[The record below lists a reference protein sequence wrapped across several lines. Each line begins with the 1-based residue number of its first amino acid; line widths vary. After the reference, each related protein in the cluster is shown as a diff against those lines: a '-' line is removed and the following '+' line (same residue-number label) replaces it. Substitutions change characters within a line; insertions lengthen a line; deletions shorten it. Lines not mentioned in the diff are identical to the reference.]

1 MGQVA
6 TNERIR
12 FGSREGHPSPSL
24 ARLSASAAQLDA
36 AFRPAEQESAL
47 RNLEQQL
54 AQLEE
59 LTRHQLSLVYQEAL
73 VRALTS
79 VRNDIDTLVIQ
90 PKFTARLEA
99 FTTQVGTLVAGL
111 ARSVE
116 EEVAPFRKDIAAG
129 GEMFDKELR
138 RIAVSSTKFVE
149 EGAPTDVFASLVL
162 ALPEKPRNGTPIFHG
177 FHSVCRT
184 PVRSS
189 LRALDALSLS
199 REDTLVQLGSGCG
212 DFVALAAA
220 VSNAGSVIGLELDS
234 TLVKFSRSNCAA
246 LRLVR
251 AQVVQGD
258 PRSVDFRMGDLSKG
272 NKFFLD
278 APYYGNVL
286 KGAVRNLLAAARQR
300 PITVVTT
307 GPIENLEEISG
318 GNLRCAESSS
328 RAVITYH
335 SKRPSEIRMPED
347 RAAGNISGER
357 IFAGTR

>member
-1 MGQVA
+1 MVG
-6 TNERIR
+6 
-12 FGSREGHPSPSL
+12 
-24 ARLSASAAQLDA
+24 
-36 AFRPAEQESAL
+36 
-47 RNLEQQL
+47 
-54 AQLEE
+54 
-59 LTRHQLSLVYQEAL
+59 
-73 VRALTS
+73 ALTA
-79 VRNDIDTLVIQ
+79 VRNDIDTLVLY
-90 PKFTARLEA
+90 PKFTKRLEA
-99 FTTQVGTLVAGL
+99 FTTQLGALVVKL
-111 ARSVE
+111 AQSLE
-116 EEVAPFRKDIAAG
+116 EGVAPFRQDVAAG
-129 GEMFDKELR
+129 GATFSEELR
-138 RIAVSSTKFVE
+138 RIANGSAKLVE
-149 EGAPTDVFASLVL
+149 GRSPTDVFAGLVL
-162 ALPEKPRNGTPIFHG
+162 ALPGQPRNGTPVFHG

-184 PVRSS
+184 PVMSS
-189 LRALDALSLS
+189 LRALDALSL
-199 REDTLVQLGSGCG
+199 RRGDTLVQLGSGCG
-212 DFVALAAA
+212 DFVALAAV
-220 VSNAGSVIGLELDS
+220 VSNAGRVIGLEHDAA
-234 TLVKFSRSNCAA
+234 LVELSRSNCAA
-246 LRLVR
+246 LHLAR
-251 AQVVQGD
+251 AQTVQGD

>member
-116 EEVAPFRKDIAAG
+116 EVAPFRKDIAAG

-184 PVRSS
+184 PVMSS
-189 LRALDALSLS
+189 LRALDALSL
-199 REDTLVQLGSGCG
+199 RRGDTLVQLGSGCG
-212 DFVALAAA
+212 DFVALAAV
-220 VSNAGSVIGLELDS
+220 VSNAGRVIGLEHDAA
-234 TLVKFSRSNCAA
+234 LVELSRSNCAA
-246 LRLVR
+246 LHLAR
-251 AQVVQGD
+251 AQTVQGD

-300 PITVVTT
+300 HITVVTT